1 MIADRDAATIQRVNV
16 ASLPYTVLLLL
27 LELAVGSLALV
38 TVFDARRQV
47 TAGYVKAGASLVAPM
62 AALALWTYATLDRVD
77 EVDGYALDG
86 DWLRPAGIALGLFF
100 LVTLG
105 YMGASFSDRRRETIW
120 LGAAGTA
127 IGTVALALFAALI
140 AQPIWSYPGALLS
153 VLASAAVL
161 GGALMA
167 MTWGHWYLTSGRLP
181 KEPMEQMS
189 LVVLGALAL
198 QAALVLLGALAPV
211 RNVPLTEAAFGVGLA
226 QNPAFW
232 LRIAVGLLFPA
243 VAALLAWRSARIRGM
258 MSATGL
264 LYIALGAVLAG
275 EVLARGLL
283 FSTGSAV

>member
-1 MIADRDAATIQRVNV
+1 MNV

-62 AALALWTYATLDRVD
+62 AGLALWTYLTLERVD

-86 DWLRPAGIALGLFF
+86 DWLRPAGFALGLFF

-105 YMGASFSDRRRETIW
+105 YMAASFSDRRSAAIW
-120 LGAAGTA
+120 LGAGGTA
-127 IGTVALALFAALI
+127 VGAVALALLAALI
-140 AQPIWSYPGALLS
+140 AMPVWSYLGALIS

-167 MTWGHWYLTSGRLP
+167 MVWGHWYLTSGRLP
-181 KEPMEQMS
+181 KEPMEQMA
-189 LVVLGALAL
+189 LIVLGALAL
-198 QAALVLLGALAPV
+198 QGALVLLGALAPV
-211 RNVPLTEAAFGVGLA
+211 RNVPLSEGAFGVGLA

-232 LRIAVGLLFPA
+232 LRIGVGLLFPA

-264 LYIALGAVLAG
+264 LYIVLGAVLAG

>member
-1 MIADRDAATIQRVNV
+1 MNV

-47 TAGYVKAGASLVAPM
+47 TAGYVKAGAVLVTPM
-62 AALALWTYATLDRVD
+62 AALALWTYATLERVD
-77 EVDGYALDG
+77 EVDGYALDD
-86 DWLRPAGIALGLFF
+86 DWLRPAGLALGIFF
-100 LVTLG
+100 VVTLG
-105 YMGASFSDRRRETIW
+105 HMAASFSERRRAVIW
-120 LGAAGTA
+120 LGTAGTVVGA
-127 IGTVALALFAALI
+127 VTLALFAALI
-140 AQPIWSYPGALLS
+140 ATPVWSYPGALLS
-153 VLASAAVL
+153 LLVSAAVL
-161 GGALMA
+161 GAALMA

-189 LVVLGALAL
+189 LVVLAALAL
-198 QAALVLLGALAPV
+198 QGVLVVVGALAPV
-211 RNVPLTEAAFGVGLA
+211 RSVPLSEAAFGVGLA
-226 QNPAFW
+226 ENPAFW
-232 LRIAVGLLFPA
+232 LRIGVGLVFPA

-264 LYIALGAVLAG
+264 LYIVLGAVLAG

>member
-1 MIADRDAATIQRVNV
+1 MNV

-27 LELAVGSLALV
+27 LELAVGSLAV
-38 TVFDARRQV
+38 TTVFDARRQV

-62 AALALWTYATLDRVD
+62 TGLALWTYATLGSVD
-77 EVDGYALDG
+77 EIDGYALDG
-86 DWLRPAGIALGLFF
+86 DWLRPAGVALGAFF
-100 LVTLG
+100 LVTVA
-105 YMGASFSDRRRETIW
+105 YMAATFVERRRAALV
-120 LGAAGTA
+120 LGSG
-127 IGTVALALFAALI
+127 GVVLGVVALGLFAALI
-140 AQPIWSYPGALLS
+140 AVPVWSYVGTLLS
-153 VLASAAVL
+153 VVVSAAVL

-189 LVVLGALAL
+189 LLVLGALLL
-198 QAALVLLGALAPV
+198 QGVLVVFGALAPV
-211 RNVPLTEAAFGVGLA
+211 REVPLTEAAFGVGLA

-232 LRIAVGLLFPA
+232 LRISVGLLFPA

>member
-1 MIADRDAATIQRVNV
+1 MNV

-47 TAGYVKAGASLVAPM
+47 TSGYVKAGASLVAPM
-62 AALALWTYATLDRVD
+62 AGLALWTYLTLDRVD

-86 DWLRPAGIALGLFF
+86 DWLRPAGFALGLFF

-105 YMGASFSDRRRETIW
+105 YMAASFSDRRNAAIR
-120 LGAAGTA
+120 LGAGGTVVGA
-127 IGTVALALFAALI
+127 VALALFAALI
-140 AQPIWSYPGALLS
+140 AEPVWSYIGALIS

-167 MTWGHWYLTSGRLP
+167 MVWGHWYLTSGRLP
-181 KEPMEQMS
+181 KEPMEQMA

-198 QAALVLLGALAPV
+198 QGALVLLGALAPV
-211 RNVPLTEAAFGVGLA
+211 RNVPLSEGAFGVGLA
-226 QNPAFW
+226 QNPVFW
-232 LRIAVGLLFPA
+232 LRIGVGLLFPA

-264 LYIALGAVLAG
+264 LYIVLGAVLAG

>member
-1 MIADRDAATIQRVNV
+1 MNV

-47 TAGYVKAGASLVAPM
+47 TSGYVKAGASLVAPM
-62 AALALWTYATLDRVD
+62 AGLALWTYLTLDRVD

-86 DWLRPAGIALGLFF
+86 DWLRPAGFALGLFF

-105 YMGASFSDRRRETIW
+105 YMAASFSDRRNAAIR
-120 LGAAGTA
+120 LGAGGTVVGA
-127 IGTVALALFAALI
+127 VALALFAALI
-140 AQPIWSYPGALLS
+140 AEPVWSYIGALIS

-167 MTWGHWYLTSGRLP
+167 MVWGHWYLTSGRLP
-181 KEPMEQMS
+181 KEPMEQMA

-198 QAALVLLGALAPV
+198 QGALVLLGALAPV
-211 RNVPLTEAAFGVGLA
+211 RNVPLSEGAFGVGLA

-232 LRIAVGLLFPA
+232 LRIGVGLLFPA

-264 LYIALGAVLAG
+264 LYIVLGAVLAG